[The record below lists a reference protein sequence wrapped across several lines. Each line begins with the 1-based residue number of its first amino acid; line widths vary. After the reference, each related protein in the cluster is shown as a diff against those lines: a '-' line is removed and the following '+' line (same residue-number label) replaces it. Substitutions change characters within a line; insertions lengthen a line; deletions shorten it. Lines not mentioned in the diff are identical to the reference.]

1 MDSGRDTVPLTPDGV
16 PFPGIT
22 LLHTRFVSS
31 NVCCWDNILSRTL
44 KEMNA
49 SSSVHVEASSSTPQP
64 GTDLWSD
71 ILRSADRSN
80 RGRPAYG
87 RKNIVLLCT
96 PVPFDSCMCTFPRL
110 KLGPDTGEPHHGRK
124 YLLNHLLSPS
134 TNSGPS
140 KRRPNRAPAL
150 AMGYE
155 VLQLRD
161 DGDEGLIIPQST

>member
-22 LLHTRFVSS
+22 LLHTRCVSS

-49 SSSVHVEASSSTPQP
+49 SSSVHVEASSSTPEP

-96 PVPFDSCMCTFPRL
+96 PVPFDSCMCTL
-110 KLGPDTGEPHHGRK
+110 STAETGTR
-124 YLLNHLLSPS
+124 Y
-134 TNSGPS
+134 
-140 KRRPNRAPAL
+140 RRAPPWSEIPTQPPPL
-150 AMGYE
+150 P
-155 VLQLRD
+155 LHQLWS
-161 DGDEGLIIPQST
+161 Q